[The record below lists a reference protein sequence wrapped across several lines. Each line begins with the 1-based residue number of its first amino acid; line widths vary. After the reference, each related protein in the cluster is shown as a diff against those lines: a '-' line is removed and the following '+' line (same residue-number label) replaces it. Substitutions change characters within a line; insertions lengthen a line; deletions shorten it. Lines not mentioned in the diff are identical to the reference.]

1 MSGELDPEAYV
12 WLSAL
17 TDELTEAQAKRL
29 VDEVGV
35 LGDEKEQ
42 ELADS
47 VLFVAA
53 RENLDVFKRL
63 KEVSDMRFIRLL
75 FQEEIDAEVAKVVA
89 QKDAEIAQ
97 IADASALKDAEISK
111 KDALFKSKIA
121 EKDAEISMLRAQL
134 AAAGIAAGSN

>member
-1 MSGELDPEAYV
+1 
-12 WLSAL
+12 
-17 TDELTEAQAKRL
+17 
-29 VDEVGV
+29 
-35 LGDEKEQ
+35 
-42 ELADS
+42 
-47 VLFVAA
+47 
-53 RENLDVFKRL
+53 
-63 KEVSDMRFIRLL
+63 MRFIRLL
-75 FQEEIDAEVAKVVA
+75 FQEEIDAEVTKVVA